1 MVKYKNKNLKITLS
15 LVVSTMSIIMTNCM
29 DGQGSGS
36 SSSSSQKALDVLL
49 GSSVVKVTEHDSKI
63 NVLQDKVRELE
74 EEVNDL
80 RNQLDLQQS
89 VRQLELL
96 QLRDPLVTEQHAS
109 WTIVDL
115 MRHIE
120 DLSRQRVE
128 DREYINQQVRDLSR
142 QRGEDRGYLSQHI
155 RENIRQIV
163 NDLRKQLDLQQ
174 SVRQLEWLQL
184 RDPLFTEQHAS
195 LTALTE
201 DRGTIVDL
209 MRHIEDLSRQRV
221 EDREYINQQVRDL
234 SRQRGEDGYLS
245 QHIRENIRQLSIHSI
260 CFGLVPI
267 LSALGFYTYLIELLT
282 QSIYWVR

>member
-128 DREYINQQVRDLSR
+128 DREYINQQ
-142 QRGEDRGYLSQHI
+142 G
-155 RENIRQIV
+155 
-163 NDLRKQLDLQQ
+163 
-174 SVRQLEWLQL
+174 
-184 RDPLFTEQHAS
+184 
-195 LTALTE
+195 
-201 DRGTIVDL
+201 
-209 MRHIEDLSRQRV
+209 
-221 EDREYINQQVRDL
+221 RDL